1 VSIRQALCIAKT
13 QNGDEI
19 GESGLSLL
27 QARDVCVS
35 VFPERREFLI
45 GGADF
50 GGIALWGVTQAAD
63 S

>member
-1 VSIRQALCIAKT
+1 MSIRQALCIAKT

-35 VFPERREFLI
+35 VFPERKEFLI

-50 GGIALWGVTQAAD
+50 GGVALQGVTQD
-63 S
+63 F